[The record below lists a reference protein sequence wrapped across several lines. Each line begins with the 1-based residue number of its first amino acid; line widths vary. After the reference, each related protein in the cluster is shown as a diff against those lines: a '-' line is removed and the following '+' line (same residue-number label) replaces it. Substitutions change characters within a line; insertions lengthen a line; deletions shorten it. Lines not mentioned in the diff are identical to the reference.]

1 MHIDVSSKIKKC
13 FFSNHLLLISP
24 ISENN
29 QASLF
34 EVTYIFR
41 NFTAKIEVTTMMNRL
56 IDKLHD
62 EHCSLVVLHDG
73 KIHTYSQ
80 KGIKDLFYLL
90 EEEPE
95 TLYESKV
102 ADKVVGKAAA
112 GLLVCGNVTEIYADI
127 ISIGMTEV
135 VPYFRCVERT
145 V

>member
-1 MHIDVSSKIKKC
+1 M
-13 FFSNHLLLISP
+13 
-24 ISENN
+24 
-29 QASLF
+29 
-34 EVTYIFR
+34 
-41 NFTAKIEVTTMMNRL
+41 

-90 EEEPE
+90 EKEPE

-112 GLLVCGNVTEIYADI
+112 GLLVSGNVTEIYADI
-127 ISIGMTEV
+127 ISAQALPLIENAGIKLTYGKKVDHIRNQVGDDWCPMECLTLPAKTADEIV
-135 VPYFRCVERT
+135 TLISEEFHRH
-145 V
+145 